1 MVMKQSLA
9 DLVKTQLRKAS
20 RIPSDVNG
28 YVSHL
33 TDNLLPGVRLDH
45 FESDLKKGGGH
56 ELNKKFLALHSSAAL
71 AINTFAPFKDIPSSL
86 SILRKQGFGPPVF
99 ERQLPTGL
107 RGTPPNID
115 VYLQSD
121 DDVIA
126 IESKFLEYCAPKV
139 ADYSDSYSKDTLP
152 LAEDCW
158 WQVLEE
164 SKAAGLRHLD
174 VAQLVKHYLG
184 LVRLMNHGDEGWKP
198 KEVTLLYLF
207 WEPENAHDIGDCLNH
222 RRNIEEL
229 ASKVSGSR
237 IKFMSLSYPELWR
250 EWEILPSI
258 AAHVAN
264 LKARYSMAL
273 KLP

>member
-1 MVMKQSLA
+1 M
-9 DLVKTQLRKAS
+9 
-20 RIPSDVNG
+20 
-28 YVSHL
+28 
-33 TDNLLPGVRLDH
+33 LPGVRLDH
-45 FESDLKKGGGH
+45 FESDLGKGGGH
-56 ELNKKFLALHSSAAL
+56 ELKKKFLALHSSAAL
-71 AINTFAPFKDIPSSL
+71 AINTFAPFKDTPSSL
-86 SILRKQGFGPPVF
+86 SILRKQGFGSPVF

-121 DDVIA
+121 EEVIA
-126 IESKFLEYCAPKV
+126 VESKFLEYCTSKA
-139 ADYSDSYSKDTLP
+139 ANYSDSYSKDTLP

-184 LVRLMNHGDEGWKP
+184 LIRLMNHGHEGWKP

-207 WEPENAHDIGDCLNH
+207 WEPANGLDIQECLSH
-222 RRNIEEL
+222 RGEIEQL
-229 ASKVSGSR
+229 ASRVSGSR
-237 IKFMSLSYPELWR
+237 IKFRSLSYPELWR
-250 EWEILPSI
+250 EWESLPGI
-258 AAHVAN
+258 AAHLAN
-264 LKARYSMAL
+264 LKTRYSLAL

>member
-1 MVMKQSLA
+1 MKKSLPA
-9 DLVKTQLRKAS
+9 LVKTHLRQAS
-20 RIPSDVNG
+20 GIASDVNG
-28 YVSHL
+28 YVSRL
-33 TDNLLPGVRLDH
+33 VDNLLPGVRLDH
-45 FESDLKKGGGH
+45 FESDLGKGGGH
-56 ELNKKFLALHSSAAL
+56 ELKKKFLALHSSAAL
-71 AINTFAPFKDIPSSL
+71 AINTFAPFKDTPSSL
-86 SILRKQGFGPPVF
+86 SILRKQGFGSPVF

-121 DDVIA
+121 EEVIA
-126 IESKFLEYCAPKV
+126 VESKFLEYCTSKA
-139 ADYSDSYSKDTLP
+139 ANYSDSYSKDTLP

-184 LVRLMNHGDEGWKP
+184 LIRLMNHGHEGWKP

-207 WEPENAHDIGDCLNH
+207 WEPANGLDIQECLSH
-222 RRNIEEL
+222 RGEIEQL
-229 ASKVSGSR
+229 ASRVSGSR
-237 IKFMSLSYPELWR
+237 IKFRSLSYPELWR
-250 EWEILPSI
+250 EWESLPGI
-258 AAHVAN
+258 AAHLAN
-264 LKARYSMAL
+264 LKTRYSLAL

>member
-1 MVMKQSLA
+1 MKQSLP
-9 DLVKTQLRKAS
+9 DLVKIHLRQAS
-20 RIPSDVNG
+20 GIPSDVNG
-28 YVSHL
+28 YVSRL
-33 TDNLLPGVRLDH
+33 ADNLLPGVRLDH
-45 FESDLKKGGGH
+45 FESDLGQGGGH

-71 AINTFAPFKDIPSSL
+71 AINTFAPFKDTPSSL
-86 SILRKQGFGPPVF
+86 KILGKQGFGPPVF

-121 DDVIA
+121 DEVIA
-126 IESKFLEYCAPKV
+126 IESKFLEYCTPK
-139 ADYSDSYSKDTLP
+139 AANYSDSYSKDTLP

-164 SKAAGLRHLD
+164 SKAGGLKYLD

-184 LVRLMNHGDEGWKP
+184 LIRLADRGDEGGKR
-198 KEVTLLYLF
+198 KDVTLLYLF
-207 WEPENAHDIGDCLNH
+207 WEPTNAHDIGDCRSH
-222 RRNIEEL
+222 RRNIEEM

-237 IKFMSLSYPELWR
+237 IKFRSLSYPELWR
-250 EWEILPSI
+250 EWESLPGISS
-258 AAHVAN
+258 HLAN
-264 LKARYSMAL
+264 LKTRYSLTL

>member
-1 MVMKQSLA
+1 MKQSLP
-9 DLVKTQLRKAS
+9 DLVKTQLRQACG
-20 RIPSDVNG
+20 IPSDAQG
-28 YVSHL
+28 YVSRVI
-33 TDNLLPGVRLDH
+33 DNLLPGIRLDH
-45 FESDLKKGGGH
+45 FESDLKRGGGH
-56 ELNKKFLALHSSAAL
+56 ELNKKCLALHSSAAL
-71 AINTFAPFKDIPSSL
+71 AINSFAPFKDTPSSL
-86 SILRKQGFGPPVF
+86 SILGKQGFRPPVF
-99 ERQLPTGL
+99 EKKLPTGL
-107 RGTPPNID
+107 KGTPPNID
-115 VYLQSD
+115 VHLQSD
-121 DDVIA
+121 DEVIA
-126 IESKFLEYCAPKV
+126 IESKFLEYWTPKT
-139 ADYSDSYSKDTLP
+139 ANYSGSYCKDNLP

-164 SKAAGLRHLD
+164 SKACGLRHLD
-174 VAQLVKHYLG
+174 VAQLVKHSLG

-207 WEPENAHDIGDCLNH
+207 WEPENAHDIVDCLNH

-250 EWEILPSI
+250 EWETMPSI